1 LKQSENTVWPISF
14 LEVALPSGANMQ
26 KAQGCESRAD
36 FLHKIKMLTKKPKK
50 PNTGWS
56 YVFMMKII
64 RTRVICWKALP
75 PFSGFPE

>member
-1 LKQSENTVWPISF
+1 
-14 LEVALPSGANMQ
+14 VALPSGANVQ

-36 FLHKIKMLTKKPKK
+36 FLHKIKIAYKKPKK

-56 YVFMMKII
+56 YVFMPENYPD
-64 RTRVICWKALP
+64 TGHLLESLA